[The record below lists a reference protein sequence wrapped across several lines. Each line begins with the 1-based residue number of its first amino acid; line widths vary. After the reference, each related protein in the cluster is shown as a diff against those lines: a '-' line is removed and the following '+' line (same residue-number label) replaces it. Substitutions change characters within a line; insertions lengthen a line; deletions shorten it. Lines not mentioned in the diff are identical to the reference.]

1 MAELFGFRLTKVKE
15 QEKEQ
20 TFTAPDPQDGTIDVA
35 GGGFWGQVLDTDGR
49 ERTDVDLIKRYRD
62 IAQQPECDAAVEDIV
77 NESIVANENDQAVS
91 IILDGLPYPDKIKR
105 KIRNEFNEV
114 LRLLDFGSKGHDI
127 FRRWYVDGRV
137 YYHKVI
143 DINDPRKGISELRW
157 IDSMKIRK
165 VRELDKKVYPKTGID
180 MVKKITEYYIY
191 NDKGLSMASAGSPT
205 AEGIKIA
212 KDSIV
217 YVPSGVVDG
226 NNGRVLS
233 YLHKAI
239 KPVNQLRMIED
250 SLVIYRVSRA
260 PERRIFYIDV
270 GNLPKVKAEQY
281 LKDVMNRYRNK
292 LVYDASTGEIRDDRN
307 HMSMLEDFWLPRR
320 EGGRG
325 TEITTLAGGQNLG
338 EIEDILYFQR
348 KLYRS
353 LNVPI
358 SRLESESGFNLGRST
373 ENTRDELKFTKF
385 VQRIRKKFVPLFT
398 DLLCTQLLLKGV
410 IAEEDWVSIKEHLQY
425 DFLMDGHFTELK
437 EAELLQE
444 RLNTMD
450 TIQSYMGTFFSKQFV
465 WEKVLRMNDGDIA
478 KMRDQIKKEQ
488 EMDVD
493 DGGIDMPDGGDGI
506 TRYPQDGDG
515 KVVPP
520 EAMPDYEDPAY
531 DGEPD
536 DKKDTKLGPDDDEVD
551 DQEID
556 SDFILK
562 KKGKKK

>member
-165 VRELDKKVYPKTGID
+165 VRELDKKVDPKTGID

-373 ENTRDELKFTKF
+373 EITRDELKFTKF

-488 EMDVD
+488 DTDVD

-520 EAMPDYEDPAY
+520 EAMPDYEDPAF

-536 DKKDTKLGPDDDEVD
+536 DKKDPKVDDDDGVD

-556 SDFILK
+556 SDFIVK